1 MLTDD
6 IEYFLAVAATGT
18 LTTTA
23 DRLGISQPALS
34 KSIQR
39 LERKVGVRLIARG
52 PRGVELTEAGR
63 AFHDRLQAVSRNMDD
78 AVQEARNIGGGQA
91 GLLRLGVTPAT
102 SDFAL
107 RALFP
112 TLLDERP
119 AAHVSLSTAFSGPLL
134 EEVARRGV
142 ELAVC
147 PIPEKTD
154 PVLTFESLYADP
166 CCLIMRAGHPLAAR
180 KTIAIEDLAGQSW
193 AGTRKHE
200 FTRSQLE
207 HAFRRRGLRLGS
219 VIVEADSL
227 GALVAVVSR
236 TSLISMINVRSVREG
251 GLTESV
257 VVRPLAFD
265 DLERR
270 IGIVRRTGY
279 LSPIAERACEILR
292 DAARA
297 GEPPAGKP
305 SGASRP

>member
-6 IEYFLAVAATGT
+6 IEYFLAVAASGT

-23 DRLGISQPALS
+23 ERLGISQPALS

-39 LERKVGVRLIARG
+39 LERKVGVRLLARG

-63 AFHDRLQAVSRNMDD
+63 AFHGHLRTVSRNMED
-78 AVQEARNIGGGQA
+78 AVQEARNIGGGHA

-102 SDFAL
+102 SDFTL

-112 TLLDERP
+112 ALLDERP
-119 AAHVSLSTAFSGPLL
+119 AAHVSLSTAFGGPLL
-134 EEVARRGV
+134 DDVVRRDV

-147 PIPEKTD
+147 PIPEKID
-154 PVLTFESLYADP
+154 PALETESLYADP
-166 CCLIMRAGHPLAAR
+166 CCLMMRADHPLAAR
-180 KTIAIEDLAGQSW
+180 DRIAIEDLAGQSW

-207 HAFRRRGLRLGS
+207 HALRQRGLPFGS

-227 GALVAVVSR
+227 NALVAVVAR
-236 TSLISMINVRSVREG
+236 TSLISMINMRSVREG
-251 GLTESV
+251 GLTDGL

-270 IGIVRRTGY
+270 VGIIRRTGY
-279 LSPIAERACEILR
+279 LSPIAVRAQEILR
-292 DAARA
+292 EAAA
-297 GEPPAGKP
+297 GLQ
-305 SGASRP
+305 ASTSRR

>member
-1 MLTDD
+1 VLADD
-6 IEYFLAVAATGT
+6 IEYFLAVAASGT
-18 LTTTA
+18 LTTSA
-23 DRLGISQPALS
+23 ERLGISQPALT

-39 LERKVGVRLIARG
+39 LERKVRGRLLARG

-63 AFHDRLQAVSRNMDD
+63 AFHKRLQAVSRNMED
-78 AVQEARNIGGGQA
+78 AVQEARNIGGVQA

-119 AAHVSLSTAFSGPLL
+119 AAHISLSTAFGGPLL

-142 ELAVC
+142 ELAIC

-154 PVLTFESLYADP
+154 PALEFESLYADP
-166 CCLIMRAGHPLAAR
+166 CCLMMRAGHPLAVR
-180 KTIAIEDLAGQSW
+180 DTIAIEDLAGQSW

-207 HAFRRRGLRLGS
+207 QAFRRRGLRLGS

-227 GALVAVVSR
+227 NALVAVVSR
-236 TSLISMINVRSVREG
+236 TALISMINMRSVAEG
-251 GLTESV
+251 GLPEGV
-257 VVRPLAFD
+257 VVRPLAFN

-270 IGIVRRTGY
+270 IGIVRRAGY
-279 LSPIAERACEILR
+279 LSPIALRAQEILR
-292 DAARA
+292 EAAA
-297 GEPPAGKP
+297 GLQVTARGLP
-305 SGASRP
+305 

>member
-6 IEYFLAVAATGT
+6 IEYFLAVAASGT

-23 DRLGISQPALS
+23 ERLGISQPALS
-34 KSIQR
+34 KAIQR
-39 LERKVGVRLIARG
+39 LERKVGVPLLARG

-63 AFHDRLQAVSRNMDD
+63 SFQQHVQAASRTMED

-102 SDFAL
+102 SDFVL

-119 AAHVSLSTAFSGPLL
+119 AAHVSLSTAFGGPLL
-134 EEVARRGV
+134 DEVVKRSV

-154 PVLTFESLYADP
+154 PMLETESLYADP
-166 CCLIMRAGHPLAAR
+166 CCLMMRADHPLAAR
-180 KTIAIEDLAGQSW
+180 DRITIEDLAGQSW

-207 HAFRRRGLRLGS
+207 HAFRRRGLPFGS

-227 GALVAVVSR
+227 HALVAVVAR
-236 TSLISMINVRSVREG
+236 TSLISMINMRSVREG
-251 GLTESV
+251 GLPEGV

-270 IGIVRRTGY
+270 IGIVRRAGY
-279 LSPIAERACEILR
+279 LSPIALRAQEILR
-292 DAARA
+292 QSAAGLQRA
-297 GEPPAGKP
+297 PR
-305 SGASRP
+305 RP